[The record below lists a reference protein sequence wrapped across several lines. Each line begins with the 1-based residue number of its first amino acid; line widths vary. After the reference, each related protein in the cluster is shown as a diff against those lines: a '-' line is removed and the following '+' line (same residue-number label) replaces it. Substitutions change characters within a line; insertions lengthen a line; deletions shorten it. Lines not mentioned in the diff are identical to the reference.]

1 MYGTERAGY
10 FGTAPSRCGR
20 NRKVVTITLTNRFW
34 FTDEVTEGMS
44 DEELIALVSEDLP
57 ALVDG
62 AAWTIER
69 KQS

>member
-1 MYGTERAGY
+1 M
-10 FGTAPSRCGR
+10 
-20 NRKVVTITLTNRFW
+20 VTITLTNRFW